1 MRHIQPNQ
9 RHSNCWSYTKDY
21 CWHIYQDHCWRIEN
35 VYYRKRRY
43 NNEGQNCADGGLN
56 WSRLLFCGS
65 VFVCLVNT
73 EFYDVCVDYI
83 FSCLVPFYFFTHQP
97 CGRFEHVIIVD
108 DFFMVSNF
116 DNCHLLLLGIPFFL
130 LFILYAMR
138 KNSNLSSGIFWESIF
153 PSLIPAWTFAIL
165 VVRDIHTLALVPY
178 IIYNC

>member
-9 RHSNCWSYTKDY
+9 RHSNCRSYTKDY

-43 NNEGQNCADGGLN
+43 NNEGENCADGGLN
-56 WSRLLFCGS
+56 WSRLVFCGS

-73 EFYDVCVDYI
+73 EFYDVCVIIYSPVW
-83 FSCLVPFYFFTHQP
+83 FLFTFLHTSP
-97 CGRFEHVIIVD
+97 VGDLSMWLLLTI
-108 DFFMVSNF
+108 FFMVSNF

-138 KNSNLSSGIFWESIF
+138 KNSNLSSGIFWESIL
-153 PSLIPAWTFAIL
+153 PSLIRGHLQHWLWEIFIPWHWYLT
-165 VVRDIHTLALVPY
+165 
-178 IIYNC
+178 